1 MKVSRETSITKAA
14 AAKCVFSNEVIGAL
28 LGGHV
33 FSHLTEDALTLLL
46 IAINGALCGPSLVAF
61 NSREVADSIYGL
73 LYNDDDFLFY
83 PPIEKT
89 VSVKGF
95 ENESLRYRQETL
107 ISLAVGSSRSMCLST
122 STTSTVKDIPSD
134 PMLSLSKIDLIP
146 GEKLGRDRLIG
157 LLSSWGYE
165 KCDFV
170 FDPNSFSVRGD
181 VIDLFP
187 SHFQFPLRVLFDFSL
202 VSSLC
207 FFNVVDQK
215 KTKEID
221 RISVRH
227 FNNDPMNEN
236 KKSLVDSFSWRGFYF
251 VDGDLDSLSI
261 SIDNLSNDQLSLD
274 CFSHSLSEKSGVL
287 RESLLSSSVSKYGP
301 GRVFLFEGQ
310 NEVYSEYVNVS
321 GYLSTGFYSD
331 ILGVCCISGAT
342 NVVKGRWNNQK
353 EKDELISKDSL
364 SSIAPGD
371 YLVHSIHGI
380 GKYEGLSIVGPADNE
395 KECLS
400 IVYKNNGLLHVP
412 LEKLGC
418 VHRYVSNNKNPTMHE
433 LGKKRWGQD
442 IKKTKDAVSVVS
454 NKLLALYSNKKTPR
468 GFSYAKKD
476 DLISALEDSFPFIE
490 TPDQQ
495 TAIKDVFNDLD
506 KKYPMDRL
514 ICGDV
519 GFGKT
524 EVALRAI
531 MRTAVSGKQTMLL
544 CPTTILSD
552 QHYITCKERLSP
564 LGLKTVLLSRF
575 KTKKEQGAILDKLA
589 NRKAELVVG
598 THRLLSEDVVI
609 PELSLLIID
618 EEHRFG
624 VKHKEK
630 IRQIR
635 SGLDLLSLSATPIP
649 RTLQHSLVGVRD
661 ISKIRTPPKTRKPIL
676 TRVKYFNWDLIK
688 KTIEEELFRG
698 GQVYYVHNNIL
709 SLQHHTNKIR
719 EFFPE
724 KKVLEI
730 HGKMESRTLEK
741 RILSFFSGNIDILV
755 CTTIIESG
763 LDVTNANCIVINNAQ
778 KLGLSQL
785 YQIRGRVGRGHRR
798 GECLL
803 LIPKKDL
810 DGRAYR
816 RLKTIEQ
823 HTSLGSGYDIALKD
837 LAIRGA
843 GSLFGHKQSGHIS
856 DVGFEMYC
864 QLLKESVDF
873 VFGREENIRYP
884 SVNFS
889 GNALISSDYIKS
901 PSIRLGFY
909 EKISKSNSHEE
920 IKDIKKEIFNRFGRL
935 PVETVSLLK
944 IADVRMSYRNTFVS
958 HLSFGD
964 GIFSIELMDPKKGA
978 KKTRKIIESLITFE
992 DNNITDRR
1000 IKKTKK
1006 DKIIIEYT
1014 LSSLSSGLSLG
1025 DSFSKLFSDNSF
1037 G

>member
-1 MKVSRETSITKAA
+1 MIVSRETPITKAE
-14 AAKCVFSNEVIGAL
+14 AAKCVFSSDLVGSL
-28 LGGHV
+28 LGGCGY
-33 FSHLTEDALTLLL
+33 SHLTADALALLL
-46 IAINGALCGPSLVAF
+46 ISINNVLCGPALVTFESIGLA
-61 NSREVADSIYGL
+61 NSIYNL
-73 LYNDDDFLFY
+73 LYNDGAFLFY
-83 PPIEKT
+83 PPIEKIGA
-89 VSVKGF
+89 VKGF
-95 ENESLRYRQETL
+95 ENESLRYRQEAL
-107 ISLAVGSSRSMCLST
+107 ISLSVGGYRSMCFSSSST
-122 STTSTVKDIPSD
+122 SIIKDIPST
-134 PMLSLSKIDLIP
+134 PMSYLSKINFVP
-146 GEKLGRDRLIG
+146 GENLGRDHLISVLTG
-157 LLSSWGYE
+157 WGYE
-165 KCDFV
+165 KCEFV

-181 VIDLFP
+181 VVDMFP
-187 SHFQFPLRVLFDFSL
+187 PHFRSPLRVLFDFDI

-207 FFNVVDQK
+207 FFSVVDQK
-215 KTKEID
+215 KTKDVEI
-221 RISVRH
+221 ISVRH
-227 FNNDPMNEN
+227 FNNDPVNEK
-236 KKSLVDSFSWRGFYF
+236 KKSLVDSFSWSSFYF
-251 VDGDLDSLSI
+251 VDGDMGSLSI
-261 SIDNLSNDQLSLD
+261 SIDRRSNEQISLD
-274 CFSHSLSEKSGVL
+274 CFPHSLSEQKRVL
-287 RESLLSSSVSKYGP
+287 KESFLSSSLSKYGA
-301 GRVFLFEGQ
+301 GRVFLFHNQIETA
-310 NEVYSEYVNVS
+310 NEYVHVT
-321 GYLSTGFYSD
+321 GYLSSGFYSD
-331 ILGVCCISGAT
+331 ILGVCCFSDEMNT
-342 NVVKGRWNNQK
+342 VNNSWNNQK
-353 EKDELISKDSL
+353 EKNELITKDSL
-364 SSIAPGD
+364 SSVSSGD
-371 YLVHSIHGI
+371 YLVHSVHGI
-380 GKYEGLSIVGPADNE
+380 GKYAGLSIVGPVNNK

-400 IVYKNNGLLHVP
+400 IVYKNNGILHVP
-412 LEKLGC
+412 LEKLSC
-418 VHRYVSNNKNPTMHE
+418 VHRYVSNSKNPTMHE

-442 IKKTKDAVSVVS
+442 IKKTQNAVSIVS
-454 NKLLALYSNKKTPR
+454 KKLLSLYSNKKIPR

-476 DLISALEDSFPFIE
+476 DLLSALEDSFPFIE
-490 TPDQQ
+490 TPDQRD
-495 TAIKDVFNDLD
+495 AIKDVFDDLD

-514 ICGDV
+514 VCGDV

-531 MRTAVSGKQTMLL
+531 MRTAVTGKQSMLL

-552 QHYITCKERLSP
+552 QHYITCQERLSP

-575 KTKKEQGAILDKLA
+575 KTKKEQGVILDKLA

-630 IRQIR
+630 IRHLR

-676 TRVKYFNWDLIK
+676 TRVKYFNWGLIK

-709 SLQHHTNKIR
+709 SLQHHTDKLR
-719 EFFPE
+719 ELFP
-724 KKVLEI
+724 KKRVNGI

-741 RILSFFSGNIDILV
+741 RVLSFFSGNIDVLV

-810 DGRAYR
+810 DNRAYR

-837 LAIRGA
+837 LEIRGA

-873 VFGREENIRYP
+873 VFGREENILYP
-884 SVNFS
+884 SIDFS

-909 EKISKSNSHEE
+909 EKISKANTDKE
-920 IKDIKKEIFNRFGRL
+920 IKVIKEEVFNRFGRL
-935 PVETVSLLK
+935 PVETVNLLK
-944 IADVRMSYRNTFVS
+944 IAAVRLSYRNTFVS

-964 GIFSIELMDPKKGA
+964 GILSLELMRPKKST
-978 KKTRKIIESLITFE
+978 KKTHQIIKSLISFE
-992 DNNITDRR
+992 DNNITRR
-1000 IKKTKK
+1000 KIKKTKK
-1006 DKIIIEYT
+1006 DKIIIEFT
-1014 LSSLSSGLSLG
+1014 LTPLSSGLSLG
-1025 DSFSKLFSDNSF
+1025 DSFSKLFSDNSV

>member
-1 MKVSRETSITKAA
+1 MKVSRETLITKAE
-14 AAKCVFSNEVIGAL
+14 AAKCVFSNEVIGGL
-28 LGGHV
+28 LGGGV
-33 FSHLTEDALTLLL
+33 FSHLTADALTLLL
-46 IAINGALCGPSLVAF
+46 IAINGVLRGPSLVTF
-61 NSREVADSIYGL
+61 NSREVAESIYGL
-73 LYNDDDFLFY
+73 LYNDGEFLFY

-107 ISLAVGSSRSMCLST
+107 ISLAVGGSRSMCLST
-122 STTSTVKDIPSD
+122 SSTSNDKDIPSD
-134 PMLSLSKIDLIP
+134 PMLSLSKIDLVP
-146 GEKLGRDRLIG
+146 GEKLDRDRLTG

-181 VIDLFP
+181 VVDLFP

-215 KTKEID
+215 KTKEVA
-221 RISVRH
+221 RVSVRH
-227 FNNDPMNEN
+227 FNNKPINES
-236 KKSLVDSFSWRGFYF
+236 KKSLVDSFSWSGFYF

-261 SIDNLSNDQLSLD
+261 SIDSLSKNQLSLD
-274 CFSHSLSEKSGVL
+274 CFSHSLFEKRKVL
-287 RESLLSSSVSKYGP
+287 RGSLLSSSVSKYGP

-310 NEVYSEYVNVS
+310 NKVDSEYVNVN

-331 ILGVCCISGAT
+331 VLGVCCISGAT
-342 NVVKGRWNNQK
+342 KVVKGRWNNQK

-380 GKYEGLSIVGPADNE
+380 GKYGGLSIVGPADNE

-400 IVYKNNGLLHVP
+400 IIYKNNGLLHVP
-412 LEKLGC
+412 LEKLGH
-418 VHRYVSNNKNPTMHE
+418 VHRYVSDNKNPTMHE
-433 LGKKRWGQD
+433 LGKKRWDQD
-442 IKKTKDAVSVVS
+442 IKKTRDAVSVVS

-468 GFSYAKKD
+468 AFSYEKKD
-476 DLISALEDSFPFIE
+476 DLLSALEDSFPFIE

-495 TAIKDVFNDLD
+495 TAIKDVFKDLD
-506 KKYPMDRL
+506 KNYPMDRL

-531 MRTAVSGKQTMLL
+531 MRAAVSGKQTMLL

-630 IRQIR
+630 IRQLR

-676 TRVKYFNWDLIK
+676 TRVKYFNWGLIK
-688 KTIEEELFRG
+688 KTIEKELFRG

-709 SLQHHTNKIR
+709 SLQHHTNKLR
-719 EFFPE
+719 ELFP
-724 KKVLEI
+724 KKEVLGV

-837 LAIRGA
+837 LEIRGA

-864 QLLKESVDF
+864 QLLKESVDL

-909 EKISKSNSHEE
+909 EKISKAISHEE

-935 PVETVSLLK
+935 PVEAVSLLK
-944 IADVRMSYRNTFVS
+944 IAAVRMSYRNTFVS

-964 GIFSIELMDPKKGA
+964 GIFSIELKNPKKGA
-978 KKTRKIIESLITFE
+978 KKTHKIIESLITFE
-992 DNNITDRR
+992 DNNIADRR

-1014 LSSLSSGLSLG
+1014 LSSLSSALALG
-1025 DSFSKLFSDNSF
+1025 NSFSKLFSDNSVR
-1037 G
+1037 